1 MNRLK
6 DSMASSG
13 GDAHAR
19 RRRALVKEIEQEVR
33 SLQGLLGRAELDP
46 RVMEALRRVPRH
58 EFVGV
63 QQRSLAYINHPLPI
77 GHQQTISQPFIVALM
92 TDLLGVG
99 AEARVLEI
107 GTGSGYQA
115 AVLAEIVAE
124 VYSVEFID
132 TLARSARERL
142 ERLGYSNVA
151 IKSGDGREGWPE
163 HAPYDG
169 IVVTAAA
176 RSVPGA
182 LLEQLGHGARL
193 VIPIGAPGQA
203 QSLDVV
209 EWDEAGNTVTRSVL
223 PVAFV
228 PLVQSGH

>member
-1 MNRLK
+1 M
-6 DSMASSG
+6 
-13 GDAHAR
+13 
-19 RRRALVKEIEQEVR
+19 
-33 SLQGLLGRAELDP
+33 
-46 RVMEALRRVPRH
+46 
-58 EFVGV
+58 
-63 QQRSLAYINHPLPI
+63 
-77 GHQQTISQPFIVALM
+77 
-92 TDLLGVG
+92 
-99 AEARVLEI
+99 
-107 GTGSGYQA
+107 
-115 AVLAEIVAE
+115 LAEIVAE